1 MRVLIDDFVWI
12 GFDQGYIAWAIAE
25 GAVVCAGTVVI
36 NDVPPYSIVVS
47 VPQKI

>member
-1 MRVLIDDFVWI
+1 MILYGLVSIKVILHGQLVKGLLFALVLLLL
-12 GFDQGYIAWAIAE
+12 
-25 GAVVCAGTVVI
+25 

>member
-12 GFDQGYIAWAIAE
+12 GFDHGYIAWAIGE

>member
-12 GFDQGYIAWAIAE
+12 GFDQGYSAWAISE
-25 GAVVCAGTVVI
+25 GAVGCAGTVVI

>member
-12 GFDQGYIAWAIAE
+12 GFDQGYIAWAIGE

-36 NDVPPYSIVVS
+36 NDVSPYSFVVS
-47 VPQKI
+47 VL

>member
-12 GFDQGYIAWAIAE
+12 GFDQGNIAWAIGE

>member
-1 MRVLIDDFVWI
+1 MGI
-12 GFDQGYIAWAIAE
+12 GE
-25 GAVVCAGTVVI
+25 GAVVCAGTVII

>member
-12 GFDQGYIAWAIAE
+12 GFDQGYIAWAIGE
-25 GAVVCAGTVVI
+25 GAVVCAGTVDI